1 MTKSTDTTFFTN
13 EPWQT
18 LLDRFVSSLPKGTQF
33 FDVLVGYFRSSGFL
47 SLYKSLEWVE
57 KIRII
62 VWLNL
67 DKRAYDL
74 IQYSKQSS
82 HEAKTVYWTELQK
95 ELEESEDTRQI
106 EEWILKFIEFI
117 ETGKLEIRVYPHAPI
132 HAKLYIMRKNQE
144 THEDLGKVITG
155 SSNFSQNGLR
165 DQLEFN
171 VELKEARDVE
181 YALEK
186 FEDLW
191 KDSVDVTHE
200 YVDTI
205 KTKTWLNQDIT
216 PYELYLKFLYEYFA
230 DRINEDKN
238 DFDYTLPSWFKELK
252 YQKDAVKDAISKIK
266 KYNGVFL
273 ADVVWLGKTFIS
285 ALLAQ
290 QLSGG
295 ILVIC
300 PPHLIDYWKDTFF
313 EFKVTSYEVE
323 SIGKLDHIIK
333 KWHEKYRYVFIDEAH
348 RFRNEDTGSYEMLR
362 AICHNKKVV
371 LVSATPFN
379 NAFSDLL
386 SLITLF
392 QQPRQSTIPNI
403 KNLEWF
409 FKKLENDIKKI
420 DKKENYGEYMDML
433 KNNSKIIR
441 ERILKH
447 LMIRRT
453 RKEITTYFKQDL
465 EGQWLSFPEVVDP
478 KVITY
483 EFDEVLDQLFERT
496 LASITSMSYARYTPS
511 LYIHEW
517 VQQIQIVGQLNLKW
531 FMKTLMVKRLESSF
545 TAFRNT
551 LTRMLGSY
559 KKFIEMY
566 EKWDIF
572 VSKKVDIYAFLD
584 NDNLDALVDLIDKW
598 DVIQYKKTD
607 FRNDDEKNYE
617 TDLYADYEL
626 LQNLSQWWESATET
640 ITRDPKLEKLKD
652 ILENDPA
659 LKNKQLIIFS
669 ESMETVQY
677 LEKKLESL
685 YPGKVYGFSSQWDH
699 GDKDII
705 RQNFDPKH
713 DKPKEDIRIL
723 ITTDVLAEWINL
735 HTANIIINYDIPW
748 NPTRVLQRIGRINRV
763 GTKHTHIYIYN
774 FFPTKQ
780 WNDAIQLNE
789 NVKSKMEAFIKL
801 LGSDSKHLT
810 ESEEVEVH
818 TLFDKL
824 NSAEYLSGEDG
835 EDINK
840 SEIKYLTLMRD
851 IRDKEPEFFE
861 KIRKLP
867 KKSRTWR
874 ESEKIHKHLLSFFRK
889 WDFLKTYLSNDND
902 SQELDFWQTVDIME
916 CNGGEPKKSLHSDH
930 YYSLLEANKRAFNES
945 MDTDDSI
952 NEWAQKGRS
961 NEKDLIKIVNV
972 VLAQSWLVDKE
983 EQFFT
988 NLRLVL
994 QEGKLPKKTLK
1005 DAKKAIDGIVFD
1017 GAINPTKIYMLL
1029 TDRIDP
1035 VFLARWWYDQTDND
1049 QTVQV
1054 ILNTYFI

>member
-1 MTKSTDTTFFTN
+1 MSHTDTTFFTN
-13 EPWQT
+13 EPWKT

-33 FDVLVGYFRSSGFL
+33 FDVLVGYFRSSWFL

-57 KIRII
+57 KIRIL

-238 DFDYTLPSWFKELK
+238 DFDYSLPSWFKELK

-511 LYIHEW
+511 LYIHKW

-566 EKWDIF
+566 EKGDVF

-584 NDNLDALVDLIDKW
+584 DDNLDALVDLIDKW

-607 FRNDDEKNYE
+607 FRNDGEKNYE
-617 TDLYADYEL
+617 ADLYADYEL
-626 LQNLSQWWESATET
+626 LKNLSQWWESATET

-713 DKPKEDIRIL
+713 DKPKDDIRIL

-735 HTANIIINYDIPW
+735 HTANIIVNYDIPW

-780 WNDAIQLNE
+780 GNDAIQLNE

-824 NSAEYLSGEDG
+824 NSAEYLSWEDA
-835 EDINK
+835 EDIDK

-851 IRDKEPEFFE
+851 IRDKEPQFFE

-867 KKSRTWR
+867 KKSRAGR
-874 ESEKIHKHLLSFFRK
+874 ESDKIHQHLLSFFRK
-889 WDFLKTYLSNDND
+889 WDFLKIYLSNDND
-902 SQELDFWQTVDIME
+902 AQELDFGQTVDIME
-916 CNGGEPKKSLHSDH
+916 CDSQEAKKSLRSDH
-930 YYSLLEANKRAFNES
+930 YYALLEANKRAFNES
-945 MDTDDSI
+945 MDSDDSI
-952 NEWAQKGRS
+952 NEWAQKWRS
-961 NEKDLIKIVNV
+961 NEKDLIKIINV

-994 QEGKLPKKTLK
+994 QEGKLPKRTLK

-1017 GAINPTKIYMLL
+1017 GAINPTKIYAIL

-1035 VFLARWWYDQTDND
+1035 VFLARWWYDQADHD